1 MNSIEALKRQTA
13 SKAVRK
19 SKVQWKKNMP
29 LLIMILPG
37 FLYYFIFK
45 YVPMGGL
52 VIAFKNYNLFDGVWG
67 SPWVGWGN
75 FELLFKQANIVAVIR
90 NTLLLSTL
98 NIVFGFPFPIILA
111 ILLNEARRLWFKKVI
126 QTLVYL
132 PHFLSWIIIGGF
144 IVTIFSMES
153 GTLNHWITAWFGEP
167 YPFMY
172 QVASWTAI
180 YVGSGIWKEAGFGAI
195 IYLAALTNI
204 DPSLYESASIDGAGK
219 LRQIWNVTLPGI
231 MSTVV
236 IMFILKVGQAIDV
249 GFDQVY
255 VLKNAVVSNVAEVIS
270 TYIYRAGFQGGQFA
284 LTTALGFFESLVG
297 LILVVAANWIARR
310 FNQGLW

>member
-1 MNSIEALKRQTA
+1 MDSTEVLKQQPA
-13 SKAVRK
+13 AKVAPK
-19 SKVQWKKNMP
+19 SKVQWRRNIP

-37 FLYYFIFK
+37 LLYYLIFK
-45 YVPMGGL
+45 YAPMGGL

-67 SPWVGWGN
+67 SPWVGLKN
-75 FELLFKQANIVAVIR
+75 FELLFNQANIINVIR
-90 NTLLLSTL
+90 NTLLLSAL

-111 ILLNEARRLWFKKVI
+111 ILLNEVRRMWFKKVV

-144 IVTIFSMES
+144 IVTIFSLES

-172 QVASWTAI
+172 QAASWTAI
-180 YVGSGIWKEAGFGAI
+180 YVGSGIWKEAGFAAI
-195 IYLAALTNI
+195 IYLAALSNI
-204 DPSLYESASIDGAGK
+204 DSSLYESASIDGAGK
-219 LRQIWNVTLPGI
+219 LRQIWHVTLPGI
-231 MSTVV
+231 MTTVI

-255 VLKNAVVSNVAEVIS
+255 VMKNAVVSNIAEVIS

-297 LILVVAANWIARR
+297 LILVVTANWIARR